1 MTKGWQHTERTG
13 EEIAIDFLK
22 EQIYN
27 IVEHFYRS
35 IIGEIDIV
43 KEHRGYLVFC
53 EVKTRRNRT
62 GLHPSLSVT
71 AKKLRN

>member
-35 IIGEIDIV
+35 RIVGIEIV
-43 KEHRGYLVFC
+43 TEHRECIVFC
-53 EVKTRRNRT
+53 ELKTRRN
-62 GLHPSLSVT
+62 
-71 AKKLRN
+71 

>member
-1 MTKGWQHTERTG
+1 MTKGRQHTERTG

-43 KEHRGYLVFC
+43 
-53 EVKTRRNRT
+53 
-62 GLHPSLSVT
+62 S
-71 AKKLRN
+71 